1 MVTVTV
7 VLSSDKY
14 DSGVTTIVDDA
25 GCGAWGLRG
34 EMVVGRSLASS
45 RRAETWEL
53 VLNVLL

>member
-25 GCGAWGLRG
+25 GCGEVGVGTAWGDRW
-34 EMVVGRSLASS
+34 SLAGRLLPLGG
-45 RRAETWEL
+45 RRHG
-53 VLNVLL
+53 N